1 MNLVDVGFD
10 KIVMN
15 RVQSITKLTLLLC
28 IAGSVLVSCSFDKL
42 YQAKQRSKIHAY
54 EQINFQNLMKRYM
67 AKEGAVEDDV
77 EGIYSVSLVVT
88 KRSKG
93 FLSNVEKEKVT
104 LRNENYQQVAIIR
117 DTFNPNR
124 EYLEIELDPRY
135 SVSYSV
141 RGEFNRLSDSNILIY
156 NHFDSR
162 KDNTTY
168 TFTYDQD
175 RDMLEGVRKVN
186 KGQAEYTYKLTYM
199 KMHPKEAEISRR

>member
-1 MNLVDVGFD
+1 MDVGFNAFD
-10 KIVMN
+10 MERIKSSSKFFVSLLVVTLI
-15 RVQSITKLTLLLC
+15 LT
-28 IAGSVLVSCSFDKL
+28 SCSFDKL
-42 YQAKQRSKIHAY
+42 YQSKQRAKIHAY
-54 EQINFQNLMKRYM
+54 EQIDFQNLMKRYM

-135 SVSYSV
+135 SISYSV
-141 RGEFNRLSDSNILIY
+141 RGEFNRLSDSNILMY

-186 KGQAEYTYKLTYM
+186 KGQAEYMYKLTYM
-199 KMHPKEAEISRR
+199 KLHPKEAEISRR

>member
-1 MNLVDVGFD
+1 VDVGFNTFD
-10 KIVMN
+10 MERIKSSSKFFVSLLVVTLI
-15 RVQSITKLTLLLC
+15 LT
-28 IAGSVLVSCSFDKL
+28 SCSFDKL
-42 YQAKQRSKIHAY
+42 YQSKQRAKIHAY
-54 EQINFQNLMKRYM
+54 EQIDFQNLMKRYM

-135 SVSYSV
+135 SISYSV
-141 RGEFNRLSDSNILIY
+141 RGEFNRLSDSNIMMY

-186 KGQAEYTYKLTYM
+186 KGQAEYMYKLTYM
-199 KMHPKEAEISRR
+199 KLHPKEAEISRR

>member
-1 MNLVDVGFD
+1 MKLVDVGFD

-15 RVQSITKLTLLLC
+15 RLQSIVKVTIILS
-28 IAGSVLVSCSFDKL
+28 IAGTVLASCSFDKL
-42 YQAKQRSKIHAY
+42 YQSKQRVKIHAY
-54 EQINFQNLMKRYM
+54 EQVDFQNLMKRYM
-67 AKEGAVEDDV
+67 AKEAAEEDDV

-104 LRNENYQQVAIIR
+104 LRNENYQQVAIVR

-135 SVSYSV
+135 SISYSV

-156 NHFDSR
+156 HHFDSR

-168 TFTYDQD
+168 TFTYDLD
-175 RDMLEGVRKVN
+175 KDMLEGVRKVN

-199 KMHPKEAEISRR
+199 KMHPKESEISRR

>member
-1 MNLVDVGFD
+1 VDVGFNAFD
-10 KIVMN
+10 MERIKSSSKFFVSLL
-15 RVQSITKLTLLLC
+15 VVTL
-28 IAGSVLVSCSFDKL
+28 IFTSCSFDKL
-42 YQAKQRSKIHAY
+42 YQSKQRAKIHAY
-54 EQINFQNLMKRYM
+54 EQIDFQNLMKRYM

-135 SVSYSV
+135 SISYSV
-141 RGEFNRLSDSNILIY
+141 RGEFNRLSDSNILMY

-186 KGQAEYTYKLTYM
+186 KGQAEYMYKLTYM
-199 KMHPKEAEISRR
+199 KLHPKEAEISRR

>member
-1 MNLVDVGFD
+1 LLSDVGFNAFD
-10 KIVMN
+10 MERIKSSSKFFVSLLVVTLI
-15 RVQSITKLTLLLC
+15 LT
-28 IAGSVLVSCSFDKL
+28 SCSFDKL
-42 YQAKQRSKIHAY
+42 YQSKQRAKIHAY
-54 EQINFQNLMKRYM
+54 EQIDFQNLMKRYM

-135 SVSYSV
+135 SISYSV
-141 RGEFNRLSDSNILIY
+141 RGEFNRLSDSNILMY

-186 KGQAEYTYKLTYM
+186 KGQAEYMYKLTYM
-199 KMHPKEAEISRR
+199 KLHPKEAEISRR